1 MSTAPT
7 GFPAQ
12 LLRAALPH
20 VRTHGFTAETLRAA
34 HAPSALTDH
43 TLHALFPSPPTTEA
57 TVTPGAFSWK
67 GLAMGNGGK
76 TSLSKHQLVALAR
89 AQQGQSSATAPETQP
104 GKRRERTGP
113 ARALVQEWLREG
125 RRHMTHEVRHSRLQG
140 DAAFRKGLEAR
151 LQYNEEVLDRLPQA
165 LALLN
170 APTSTYLSDLSA
182 ALPIPHVTGHLS
194 HVAEIAHDLARASG
208 SQAQGTEWY
217 SLRLRLG
224 TVYALS
230 ELSLLAPS
238 SSALPARERIDQ
250 AVATSHAL
258 LERTG
263 RVGNEL
269 DNARMFAEWVAKSW
283 AGIGRSL
290 AP

>member
-57 TVTPGAFSWK
+57 TVKPGAFSWK

-89 AQQGQSSATAPETQP
+89 AQQGQSSSATAPETRP

-151 LQYNEEVLDRLPQA
+151 LQYNEEVLDRLPQ
-165 LALLN
+165 
-170 APTSTYLSDLSA
+170 
-182 ALPIPHVTGHLS
+182 V
-194 HVAEIAHDLARASG
+194 
-208 SQAQGTEWY
+208 
-217 SLRLRLG
+217 RL
-224 TVYALS
+224 TAW
-230 ELSLLAPS
+230 
-238 SSALPARERIDQ
+238 
-250 AVATSHAL
+250 L
-258 LERTG
+258 LEGVVR
-263 RVGNEL
+263 
-269 DNARMFAEWVAKSW
+269 
-283 AGIGRSL
+283 
-290 AP
+290 